1 MYLNV
6 SDNKFRFMES
16 NEDLEEVL
24 KLIKKFHIKKII
36 FDVMAKFDNILLKYH
51 FRIMLAC
58 ELSAIVR

>member
-1 MYLNV
+1 
-6 SDNKFRFMES
+6 MES

-51 FRIMLAC
+51 FRITIFQSYTSP
-58 ELSAIVR
+58 LSLRCLYHH